1 MYSAVKRI
9 LAGEFNKEAGPLG
22 FSDSRI
28 ELTVQEGKIC
38 EGSFTILGPEKEAT
52 EGRVISNRLRM
63 QCLTGRFS
71 GSREEIAYRFD
82 AAQME
87 EGETLQGEFDIIS
100 NRGEYSIPFKV
111 TVEGEELES
120 SLGTISNLFHF
131 ANLARTSFEEAV
143 SLFYSKKF
151 SRVFRGP
158 DRQYYTL
165 YRGLVQGEPGPQKVE
180 EFLLEIKKKQKME
193 FILEENEIRIEN
205 PKENTEYKVV
215 INRNGW
221 GYSQLQAEA
230 EGDFL
235 ILEKKVIR
243 DEDFLGNCFRLPFY
257 IAGSRLHAGKN
268 FGFIRLYNAYTNLE
282 IKLQVSGPGTGV
294 RLPGKRTG
302 KKHMIAEL
310 MQYYEAFRMKKI
322 SSESWM
328 QETEKIVEQL
338 LKTDEQ
344 DLSVGLFQI
353 QLLITQERYQEAEF
367 ALSQMEERISERF
380 DAALYCYYLYLTT
393 LLNRDEAY
401 VDEVAG
407 QVERIF
413 VQNAENWRI
422 AWLLLYLSEDYG
434 RSPSRKWIVL
444 EEQGRLGCS
453 SPVIYIEAWN
463 LILANVM
470 LLTKLEGFGLQVLT
484 YAAKNDLLN
493 EEVASQVVYLSSK
506 LKVYSDR
513 VFYLLKKCYE
523 TIPGDETLRAVC
535 TLLIKGNRVGKEHF
549 YWYALGVERE
559 LRITRLYEYYMM
571 SCELSD
577 RLILPRMVLM
587 YFAFDSTLDSLHNAF
602 LYAYVHKRKEESP
615 ELYENYREQIERFVV
630 FQLLR
635 GRNNKW
641 LAYLYQNILEQGM
654 ITSETAK
661 SLAGVIFIHRLQMK
675 RGDICRVSVVYEKR
689 QEPLSYT
696 VSSREAYIPVYGS
709 DCRIFLEDMKGNRF
723 CREEEYTLERLLA
736 PDALAPLAA
745 PFEPEDIDFQI
756 WLCERGR
763 AVAAVN
769 GGNAPMMRRIADS
782 GVLTRQMGW
791 EIRMSLLH
799 FFYDNDKLRELDDFL
814 EELAPDE
821 IGGGDYAEAVRFM
834 VVRGMYRKAYDWILG
849 RGAVRI
855 DPKIIMRLCSCL
867 LAFDLAEPSDALTS
881 LAYLA
886 FDAGK
891 YDDNL
896 LNYLVKHYQGTVK
909 AMRDLWK
916 AGMAFG
922 VDTYE
927 IGERILVQILYSGAY
942 IGEKTEVFRE
952 YIRGGAKSQVEE
964 AFLAQESYDYFVSE
978 KVTDDFVIQ
987 DIYKASQRQ
996 EKLPEVCRLAYVKY
1010 YSENKRQIDEGISRL
1025 LVRFLREMLSRNLY
1039 FPFFKEYSENI
1050 AFMRQFADKTMIE
1063 YRMGAGRKAVLHYLM
1078 EKDGADDGDYV
1089 REEMREMFGGIC
1101 VRQFILF
1108 FGEKLQYYITE
1119 TDGEKE
1125 YLTQSGT
1132 LGRSDTDREKRES
1145 KYSLLNDISIGRA
1158 LNDDETMEKLLYEY
1172 FEKERMV
1179 DELFHTI

>member
-1 MYSAVKRI
+1 M
-9 LAGEFNKEAGPLG
+9 EAGPLG

-338 LKTDEQ
+338 LKTDEK

-453 SPVIYIEAWN
+453 SPVIYRG
-463 LILANVM
+463 
-470 LLTKLEGFGLQVLT
+470 LESDPCQCH
-484 YAAKNDLLN
+484 AA
-493 EEVASQVVYLSSK
+493 
-506 LKVYSDR
+506 
-513 VFYLLKKCYE
+513 
-523 TIPGDETLRAVC
+523 
-535 TLLIKGNRVGKEHF
+535 
-549 YWYALGVERE
+549 
-559 LRITRLYEYYMM
+559 
-571 SCELSD
+571 
-577 RLILPRMVLM
+577 
-587 YFAFDSTLDSLHNAF
+587 
-602 LYAYVHKRKEESP
+602 HK
-615 ELYENYREQIERFVV
+615 
-630 FQLLR
+630 
-635 GRNNKW
+635 
-641 LAYLYQNILEQGM
+641 A
-654 ITSETAK
+654 
-661 SLAGVIFIHRLQMK
+661 
-675 RGDICRVSVVYEKR
+675 
-689 QEPLSYT
+689 
-696 VSSREAYIPVYGS
+696 
-709 DCRIFLEDMKGNRF
+709 
-723 CREEEYTLERLLA
+723 
-736 PDALAPLAA
+736 
-745 PFEPEDIDFQI
+745 
-756 WLCERGR
+756 
-763 AVAAVN
+763 
-769 GGNAPMMRRIADS
+769 
-782 GVLTRQMGW
+782 
-791 EIRMSLLH
+791 
-799 FFYDNDKLRELDDFL
+799 
-814 EELAPDE
+814 
-821 IGGGDYAEAVRFM
+821 
-834 VVRGMYRKAYDWILG
+834 
-849 RGAVRI
+849 
-855 DPKIIMRLCSCL
+855 
-867 LAFDLAEPSDALTS
+867 
-881 LAYLA
+881 
-886 FDAGK
+886 
-891 YDDNL
+891 
-896 LNYLVKHYQGTVK
+896 
-909 AMRDLWK
+909 
-916 AGMAFG
+916 
-922 VDTYE
+922 
-927 IGERILVQILYSGAY
+927 
-942 IGEKTEVFRE
+942 
-952 YIRGGAKSQVEE
+952 
-964 AFLAQESYDYFVSE
+964 
-978 KVTDDFVIQ
+978 
-987 DIYKASQRQ
+987 
-996 EKLPEVCRLAYVKY
+996 
-1010 YSENKRQIDEGISRL
+1010 
-1025 LVRFLREMLSRNLY
+1025 
-1039 FPFFKEYSENI
+1039 
-1050 AFMRQFADKTMIE
+1050 
-1063 YRMGAGRKAVLHYLM
+1063 
-1078 EKDGADDGDYV
+1078 
-1089 REEMREMFGGIC
+1089 
-1101 VRQFILF
+1101 
-1108 FGEKLQYYITE
+1108 
-1119 TDGEKE
+1119 
-1125 YLTQSGT
+1125 
-1132 LGRSDTDREKRES
+1132 
-1145 KYSLLNDISIGRA
+1145 
-1158 LNDDETMEKLLYEY
+1158 
-1172 FEKERMV
+1172 
-1179 DELFHTI
+1179 